1 MAIKT
6 TVVTHNPTTKKH
18 EPLAA
23 GDKLAGSVIQ
33 LSSDAGQS
41 IALGTDGGLLVTTVA
56 VLPDDQ
62 VLTGD
67 NTGSVNLTLTPATQ
81 PNGDVNYTI
90 KGEVKVDPAV
100 GNIATV
106 SPAGVFVPTPVI
118 PTPTNATAPSIVDDG
133 TTTTQYFGGNT
144 VALGDPLKWVSTDGG
159 VTVTPVYTA
168 SGVSP
173 ATPVVNASKKIA
185 YGSAPAIPWDNVN
198 MKASV
203 VITFD
208 SPFPSPPF
216 ITPVIADIDQ
226 NTGDPMGVAVGN
238 VTTTGFTLLRAVVFV
253 SSGGVFPTVSWKA
266 EEK

>member
-1 MAIKT
+1 MTIHSN
-6 TVVTHNPTTKKH
+6 VVIHNPVAKKH
-18 EPLAA
+18 VPVVP
-23 GDKLAGSVIQ
+23 GDQLAGSIIQ
-33 LSSDAGQS
+33 LSTDAGNA
-41 IALGTDGGLLVTTVA
+41 ITLGTDGGLAVA
-56 VLPDDQ
+56 IPAQLPDDQ

-67 NTGSVNLTLTPATQ
+67 NTGSVSVTLTPTVV
-81 PNGDVNYTI
+81 GDQTNYLI
-90 KGEVKVDPAV
+90 KADTKVDPAA

-106 SPAGVFVPTPVI
+106 SSAGVFVPTPVI
-118 PTPTNATAPSIVDDG
+118 PTPTAATAPSIVDDG

-159 VTVTPVYTA
+159 TTVYPVYTA

-173 ATPVVNASKKIA
+173 ATPVVNASKQIA
-185 YGSAPAIPWDNVN
+185 YGSAPAIPWNTGN
-198 MKASV
+198 QKASV

-226 NTGDPMGVAVGN
+226 KTEEPMGVAVGN
-238 VTTTGFTLLRAVVFV
+238 VTTTGFTLLRAVVSV
-253 SSGGVFPTVSWKA
+253 SSGNVFPTVSWKA